1 MKKLKPE
8 DKAQKTLLLT
18 LMTELKLYKQNTIEN
33 SSEFKANDEVSRFA
47 REAYFL
53 KFFSVLKKKYS
64 RLKEAD
70 KDLSDFLSAN
80 INDLDEVEY

>member
-47 REAYFL
+47 REAYFF
-53 KFFSVLKKKYS
+53 KNFFLF
-64 RLKEAD
+64 LKENKGD
-70 KDLSDFLSAN
+70 
-80 INDLDEVEY
+80 